1 MLITRATC
9 IGPIAPVSL
18 GNTVLKWVIKSRLLG
33 MTVDEKL
40 SWVPHTLE
48 LKKSFAKKLN
58 LLKRSRFLPRSVLQ
72 QLYFKVIMPS
82 ISYGLIM
89 WGGCSNSDIFNSLER
104 LHCRAARIIFNFAKD
119 TPSAEILECAKWNS
133 LYYNYKLVM
142 FKIMHKA
149 FHARLPAT
157 LCDGILSK
165 RTSRYCLR
173 ALDSLVVTRFNTRFM
188 KQSITY
194 RGSVLWNRMTA
205 RHHSIV
211 SAGSKDLEQKLILEI
226 MTFYIIDY
234 HFIRF
239 SYR

>member
-1 MLITRATC
+1 MA
-9 IGPIAPVSL
+9 
-18 GNTVLKWVIKSRLLG
+18 KQSRWKAQAVEHGLCVVG
-33 MTVDEKL
+33 
-40 SWVPHTLE
+40 HGFQGLE
-48 LKKSFAKKLN
+48 S
-58 LLKRSRFLPRSVLQ
+58 S
-72 QLYFKVIMPS
+72 
-82 ISYGLIM
+82 G
-89 WGGCSNSDIFNSLER
+89 
-104 LHCRAARIIFNFAKD
+104 
-119 TPSAEILECAKWNS
+119 EI
-133 LYYNYKLVM
+133 
-142 FKIMHKA
+142 
-149 FHARLPAT
+149 
-157 LCDGILSK
+157 
-165 RTSRYCLR
+165 R

>member
-1 MLITRATC
+1 
-9 IGPIAPVSL
+9 
-18 GNTVLKWVIKSRLLG
+18 
-33 MTVDEKL
+33 
-40 SWVPHTLE
+40 
-48 LKKSFAKKLN
+48 
-58 LLKRSRFLPRSVLQ
+58 
-72 QLYFKVIMPS
+72 MPS

-211 SAGSKDLEQKLILEI
+211 SAGSKDLEQKLSQLEAFKDFNFAI
-226 MTFYIIDY
+226 TSVSTTNFRNNDFLYN
-234 HFIRF
+234 
-239 SYR
+239 